1 MVKINIGVDIDE
13 SQEPLIVRKTV
24 SFEPRY
30 DEERLVRRDKV
41 TVMDVF
47 LSLPEIDP
55 VYNPIH
61 YKKRE
66 QLISCVPTEIGGK
79 RGNWWYSATLPKGRI
94 EPTAYPMEE
103 YVLTDGSTVIFHMED
118 EENYSKTL
126 SNLRKSYGFRE
137 KLSDLDDYLVVRS
150 VYITGINEGMEPEKL
165 AVFDDVK
172 VRSHGKGKEYFNPGV
187 VTVLDALLSLEDKG
201 LIGLEYSMFYE
212 MIKKAG
218 ERIPIYSYWVWNI
231 FLPEATEREKDISR
245 ATPSTMFGWS
255 YKVNGWLL
263 HQLVDKYILHG
274 GEELDFHWKDLTT
287 VYKKMDDE
295 QRKFMRDNLYPK
307 KAFRKE
313 LLFV

>member
-1 MVKINIGVDIDE
+1 MARINIGVDIDKL
-13 SQEPLIVRKTV
+13 QEPLIVMKTV
-24 SFEPRY
+24 PFEPRY

-61 YKKRE
+61 YEKRE
-66 QLISCVPTEIGGK
+66 QLISCIPTEIGGK

-137 KLSDLDDYLVVRS
+137 KLSGQNDYLVVRS
-150 VYITGINEGMEPEKL
+150 VDITGINERMEPEKL
-165 AVFDDVK
+165 AVFNDIK
-172 VRSHGKGKEYFNPGV
+172 VRSHGKGEEHFNPGV
-187 VTVLDALLSLEDKG
+187 VTVLDALLSLEDRG
-201 LIGLEYSMFYE
+201 LTGLEYSILYE
-212 MIKKAG
+212 MLKKAE
-218 ERIPIYSYWVWNI
+218 ERIPIHSYWVWNI
-231 FLPEATEREKDISR
+231 FLPGATEREKDRTR

-255 YKVNGWLL
+255 YRVNGWLL
-263 HQLVDKYILHG
+263 HQPMDKYILHG
-274 GEELDFHWKDLTT
+274 GEELDFHWTDLTT
-287 VYKKMDDE
+287 MYKRMNNE
-295 QRKFMRDNLYPK
+295 QRKFGRDNLYPK
-307 KAFRKE
+307 KVFRKE